1 MSRTP
6 ANELPLA
13 IGVDL
18 GGTNL
23 RIAAVR
29 GGAILEDT
37 QHKERVGEPRDPDT
51 VIARLGTLVEMT
63 RHRAGATEDDVVP
76 VGIGIAAMLRDRR
89 GTIAH
94 SPHLRWHD
102 IAFGE
107 RLAARLG
114 AKRPLG
120 VYNDVNAITWGEC
133 ELGAGVDAGDILAVY
148 VGTGI
153 GGGVVSNGALVE
165 GATHCAGEIGH
176 TKVRWDEGAAPCAC
190 GGRGCVEAYVGGTYV
205 QARIRYELHSGAR
218 SSVVELAGGDADGVN
233 PGHVDQAAAAGDPW
247 ALDLW
252 GELAPL
258 LGVALS
264 NAVTVLNPA
273 RLILGGGMLGRTPVL
288 REQVI
293 AALLVAAPAA
303 LSERLEVLDAVL
315 GDDAG
320 LVGAALLAARGVS
333 TIAPAGGA

>member
-1 MSRTP
+1 VIRAP
-6 ANELPLA
+6 ADQLPLA

-18 GGTNL
+18 GGSNL

-29 GGAILEDT
+29 GGAVLEDT
-37 QHKERVGEPRDPDT
+37 QHREQVGEPRDPDT
-51 VIARLGTLVEMT
+51 IIARLCTLVEMT
-63 RHRAGATEDDVVP
+63 RHRAGATEDECVP
-76 VGIGIAAMLRDRR
+76 VGVGIAAMLRDRA
-89 GTIAH
+89 GTIAN
-94 SPHLRWHD
+94 SPHLRWRD
-102 IAFGE
+102 VPFGAL
-107 RLAARLG
+107 LAARLG
-114 AKRPLG
+114 ALRPLG

-133 ELGAGVDAGDILAVY
+133 ELGAGAGASDVLAVY

-153 GGGVVSNGALVE
+153 GGGVVSAGALVE

-205 QARIRYELHSGAR
+205 LARIRLELHSGAR
-218 SSVVELAGGDADGVN
+218 SLAVELAGGGDLVN

-252 GELAPL
+252 AELAPL
-258 LGVALS
+258 LGVALA
-264 NAVTVLNPA
+264 NAVCVLNPA

-293 AALLVAAPAA
+293 AALMIAAPTA
-303 LSERLEVLDAVL
+303 LTERLEVLDAVL

-333 TIAPAGGA
+333 TIVPVVVA

>member
-1 MSRTP
+1 MIRDAVHT
-6 ANELPLA
+6 LPMA

-29 GGAILEDT
+29 GGAIIEAT
-37 QHKERVGEPRDPDT
+37 QHKEKVGEPRDPDSLIER
-51 VIARLGTLVEMT
+51 IAGLTEVVR
-63 RHRAGATEDDVVP
+63 RNAGASEADVVP

-89 GTIAH
+89 GTVAN
-94 SPHLRWHD
+94 SPHLRWRD
-102 IAFGE
+102 VPFGE

-114 AKRPLG
+114 ARRPLG

-133 ELGAGVDAGDILAVY
+133 ELGAGADASDVLAVY

-153 GGGVVSNGALVE
+153 GGGVVAGGVLVD

-176 TKVRWDEGAAPCAC
+176 TKVRWDEAAAPCAC

-205 QARIRYELHSGAR
+205 EARIARELGAGAK
-218 SSVVELAGGDADGVN
+218 SLAVELAGGVQRVN
-233 PGHVDQAAAAGDPW
+233 PGHVDQAAAAGDAW
-247 ALDLW
+247 ASELW
-252 GELAPL
+252 GELAPM
-258 LGVALS
+258 LGVALA
-264 NAVTVLNPA
+264 NAVCVLNPA
-273 RLILGGGMLGRTPVL
+273 RLILGGGMLGRTLVL

-293 AALLVAAPAA
+293 ASLLVAAPAA
-303 LSERLEVLDAVL
+303 LTERLEVLDAVL

-320 LVGAALLAARGVS
+320 LVGAALLAARSVGTIVS
-333 TIAPAGGA
+333 S